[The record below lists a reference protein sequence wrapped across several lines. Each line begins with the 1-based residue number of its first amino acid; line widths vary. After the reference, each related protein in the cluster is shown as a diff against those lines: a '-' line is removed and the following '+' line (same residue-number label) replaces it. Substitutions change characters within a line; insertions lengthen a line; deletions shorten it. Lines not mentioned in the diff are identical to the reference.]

1 MSLED
6 IELVAQVFIYL
17 ALSDDVLLDNIPYV
31 PLLQELLQLS
41 FSEITS
47 VNS

>member
-6 IELVAQVFIYL
+6 IKLVAQILIYFP
-17 ALSDDVLLDNIPYV
+17 LSDDVLLDDIPYL

-41 FSEITS
+41 FSENT
-47 VNS
+47 

>member
-41 FSEITS
+41 FSEIT
-47 VNS
+47 